1 MLFLW
6 IFIANNIFKM
16 YDSCLTFISIYFRAV
31 WVRSLH
37 THTKMFNGEKK
48 SSRQKRREIGFF
60 YTRLTSFPK
69 VCVFSYLD
77 HFTAVILRI
86 PLTFF
91 FATVVHYRSAWVLCA
106 NIMMIFNQRKK
117 IKWIFPYSFYVCV
130 WCVWEM
136 SFILFVVWWDSM
148 PISNAIKCMICTL

>member
-1 MLFLW
+1 
-6 IFIANNIFKM
+6 M

-48 SSRQKRREIGFF
+48 SSRRKRREIGFF

-91 FATVVHYRSAWVLCA
+91 CNCCA
-106 NIMMIFNQRKK
+106 LPLRLGVMRKYYDDFQPQK
-117 IKWIFPYSFYVCV
+117 K
-130 WCVWEM
+130 
-136 SFILFVVWWDSM
+136 
-148 PISNAIKCMICTL
+148 K